1 MILRVLEKKHERLGP
16 NVSITDCTV
25 LNFLELSNESETD
38 EDEEMKEKEEVTENS
53 NKKSKMPQNKTK
65 EKVVEEEEEAEEIPK
80 KKAKKRGKK
89 QKRTQAEEVEET
101 ETSTISPE
109 LEKPPAPQVPLQ
121 PVILPLDPLLA
132 KYLCLK
138 PNMTE
143 GIAKEF
149 QVSISID
156 DSRGIVTITP
166 TSFSPIDWPI
176 KSEEMIKDVFSST
189 LLKVDIAIPP
199 ETANSIYPMIMKS
212 CNEGNLQYAFGQGG
226 NKLSIAGD
234 IGSVTKLQNDVQELC
249 SRLIKKEEVIT
260 FNPEDYCFLKELVL
274 PLIQKQHPNI
284 TFQYNDQHLTLSMNG
299 SIKDVGEF
307 RDKINHY
314 LVHSKAPVNLQPLAV
329 KFLHEGIGRQVLQNM
344 TKGSNVV
351 PYFANKENQTYLL
364 LLSRSEHAFQAET
377 VAVKIQQEVCVKTD
391 DLPQSFQSQ
400 VAESPKYAGFQ
411 DSLSKKHPYLAT
423 VHNNQI
429 IIVSTSTSV
438 GEVSQSFKSFIAE
451 ECSVTK
457 DICLKRGVWRLF
469 HATSMEKKWTD
480 LVSEMRDNG
489 VEIVSSSE
497 PTAQKPFLRI
507 KGEIVNV
514 KHAAEKIQELQ
525 CAVKEHQIQMSR
537 PGICQYF
544 YNHPN
549 GQMSLKGIETA
560 AQVCIEMGVDDDD
573 VDVSKHNIGTPQFTR
588 IYFGTASGLKTIAI
602 FVGDITE
609 FNRAEVIVNA
619 ANEDLQHGGGVALAI
634 AKKGGPIIQ
643 QESDEYVQ
651 YKGKVNT
658 GSAVL
663 FSKVGNLPYK
673 AIVHAV
679 GPRWTYSGN
688 HEREIALL
696 KKAIRTSLSK
706 ARNYTSIAL
715 PAISSGIYGFPSD
728 VCADALIEAA
738 VEFSKSDPDSNIS
751 EINFVIFQDNTDV
764 FLEAAKKHMENV
776 RTLQDLPAATP
787 VTTPTSSQRDGRV
800 NQRGKRGST
809 NPPITTTPFA
819 KVSNSQSSISSRGN
833 AYKSIKITKG
843 SILNY
848 QVMELSISNYLFITL
863 HHRKKF

>member
-1 MILRVLEKKHERLGP
+1 MILRVLEKKHEKLGP
-16 NVSITDCTV
+16 NVSITECTV
-25 LNFLELSNESETD
+25 LDSLDLTD
-38 EDEEMKEKEEVTENS
+38 ESGTDEEDEVKEKEEVAEKS
-53 NKKSKMPQNKTK
+53 NKKKSKKAEAK
-65 EKVVEEEEEAEEIPK
+65 EKVVEEDENAEEIPK
-80 KKAKKRGKK
+80 KKTKKRAKK

-101 ETSTISPE
+101 ETLTTSPE
-109 LEKPPAPQVPLQ
+109 QEKPPAPQVPLQ

-132 KYLCLK
+132 KYLRLK

-166 TSFSPIDWPI
+166 TSSSPIDWPI

-189 LLKVDIAIPP
+189 LSKVDIAIPP
-199 ETANSIYPMIMKS
+199 ETANSIYPMIMKF
-212 CNEGNLQYAFGQGG
+212 CNEGGLRFAFGQGG

-260 FNPEDYCFLKELVL
+260 FNPEDYCFLKGLML
-274 PLIQKQHPNI
+274 PLIQKHHPSI
-284 TFQYNDQHLTLSMNG
+284 TFQCNDQHLTLSMNG

-307 RDKINHY
+307 RDKISHY
-314 LVHSKAPVNLQPLAV
+314 LVHSKVPVNLQPLAV

-344 TKGSNVV
+344 TKGSKVV
-351 PYFANKENQTYLL
+351 PYFANKENQTYLF
-364 LLSRSEHAFQAET
+364 LLSSNEHAFQVET

-391 DLPQSFQSQ
+391 DLPQSFQSR
-400 VAESPKYAGFQ
+400 VAESPKYAAFQ
-411 DSLSKKHPYLAT
+411 DHLSKKHPFLAM
-423 VHNNQI
+423 VHRNQL
-429 IIVSTSTSV
+429 IIVSTYTSI

-457 DICLKRGVWRLF
+457 DIRLKRGVWRLF

-489 VEIVSSSE
+489 VSIVSSSK
-497 PTAQKPFLRI
+497 PTARKPFLRI

-514 KHAAEKIQELQ
+514 EHAAEKIQELQ
-525 CAVKEHQIQMSR
+525 HAVKERQIQISR

-544 YNHPN
+544 FNDPN
-549 GQMSLKGIETA
+549 GQMVLKGIENE
-560 AQVCIEMGVDDDD
+560 AQVSIEMGVDGDEADNL
-573 VDVSKHNIGTPQFTR
+573 SKPSQGTPQFTR
-588 IYFGTASGLKTIAI
+588 ICFGTTSGLKTITV

-619 ANEDLQHGGGVALAI
+619 ANEDLQHVGGVALAI

-651 YKGKVNT
+651 YKGRVST

-663 FSKVGNLPYK
+663 FNKVGNLPYK

-688 HEREIALL
+688 QEREIALL

-706 ARNYTSIAL
+706 ARDYNSIAL

-728 VCADALIEAA
+728 VCADALVEAA

-751 EINFVIFQDNTDV
+751 EINFVILQDNADV
-764 FLEAAKKHMENV
+764 FLEAAKKHMENL
-776 RTLQDLPAATP
+776 RTLQDPSAATP
-787 VTTPTSSQRDGRV
+787 VTTPTS
-800 NQRGKRGST
+800 NQGDDTANRRRRRGST
-809 NPPITTTPFA
+809 KPTTSVTSQDTPSTPTTIPSMRA
-819 KVSNSQSSISSRGN
+819 SSNQSSHGI

-843 SILNY
+843 SILKF
-848 QVMELSISNYLFITL
+848 QVTDFLISKYL
-863 HHRKKF
+863 